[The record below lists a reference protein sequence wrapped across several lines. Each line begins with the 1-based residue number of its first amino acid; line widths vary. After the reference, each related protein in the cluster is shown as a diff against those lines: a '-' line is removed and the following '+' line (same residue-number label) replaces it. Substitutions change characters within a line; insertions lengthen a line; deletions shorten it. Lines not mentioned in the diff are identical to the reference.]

1 MKKIIKLLI
10 LILVVY
16 SNGYS
21 QQITIKNIESRLVT
35 HQGVE
40 FIGELND
47 RRNDDIY
54 MSNNWDNEGV
64 LYLNDKSYSL
74 SNINFNVTKN
84 SFDSRID
91 RIKLF
96 AFSNSSLDSV
106 EINNHLFKKIDGIF
120 YEVIFE
126 KDGSYLL
133 KKHDIKVTK
142 GAINRLDLSE
152 GKSFTSLIYKYL
164 IKSDN
169 KFRKFDL
176 NKRSIVDLIDDEK
189 EQDKLV
195 EFVKDGRLSYKKEED
210 IKEIF
215 EYILKNSDNII
226 Q

>member
-169 KFRKFDL
+169 KFQKFDL
-176 NKRSIVDLIDDEK
+176 NKRSIIDLIDDEK

>member
-21 QQITIKNIESRLVT
+21 QQITIKKIESRLVT
-35 HQGVE
+35 HEGVE
-40 FIGELND
+40 FIGDLND
-47 RRNDDIY
+47 KRNDDIY

-106 EINNHLFKKIDGIF
+106 EINNHLKKTNDFI
-120 YEVIFE
+120 
-126 KDGSYLL
+126 
-133 KKHDIKVTK
+133 
-142 GAINRLDLSE
+142 
-152 GKSFTSLIYKYL
+152 
-164 IKSDN
+164 
-169 KFRKFDL
+169 
-176 NKRSIVDLIDDEK
+176 
-189 EQDKLV
+189 
-195 EFVKDGRLSYKKEED
+195 
-210 IKEIF
+210 
-215 EYILKNSDNII
+215 
-226 Q
+226 

>member
-1 MKKIIKLLI
+1 
-10 LILVVY
+10 
-16 SNGYS
+16 
-21 QQITIKNIESRLVT
+21 
-35 HQGVE
+35 
-40 FIGELND
+40 
-47 RRNDDIY
+47 

-176 NKRSIVDLIDDEK
+176 NKRSIVDLIDDVILNFQNESK
-189 EQDKLV
+189 IEAV
-195 EFVKDGRLSYKKEED
+195 KKEVNNMMQGLPL
-210 IKEIF
+210 F
-215 EYILKNSDNII
+215 AM
-226 Q
+226 

>member
-16 SNGYS
+16 SIGYS